1 MKSIKFSDKELE
13 FIRQQYQVELE
24 EAETY
29 VENIKNILNKIGV
42 PSTAAMEEP
51 IEQEPKV
58 IKRRGRKPKVKK
70 VEPKIQKKRGRPKAV
85 VTEPIVQKKRARKSK
100 AVVPT
105 NENAPVAVA
114 KRGRK
119 PRIAIV
125 PTIVAS
131 LIGAKSA
138 ERGRKPKVVVP
149 TTESKEPKKRGR
161 KPKISVPTSE
171 PKKRGRKPRVSAIPA
186 SQPKSI
192 PTAEPKVEKKI
203 VKKKPNFRK
212 KRSNWGGVR
221 LSPMSKPFRFKE
233 PEEEPEEETAP
244 IVEPIVVPNEE
255 PIITSTEETIIAE
268 TEEPRNSKH
277 FIVYKPIQNVRCNN
291 RLLHLILLSAL
302 DHFSDKDLSRIIFC

>member
-29 VENIKNILNKIGV
+29 VKNIKNILNKIGV

-105 NENAPVAVA
+105 NENAPIAVA

-149 TTESKEPKKRGR
+149 TTESKERQKRGR
-161 KPKISVPTSE
+161 KPKISVPKSE
-171 PKKRGRKPRVSAIPA
+171 PKKRGRKPRVSTVTT
-186 SQPKSI
+186 SQPKSL
-192 PTAEPKVEKKI
+192 PTSSVKEEKKI
-203 VKKKPNFRK
+203 VKKKSPYKGRRK
-212 KRSNWGGVR
+212 LRRGIR
-221 LSPMSKPFRFKE
+221 LTPLSKPIRLKE
-233 PEEEPEEETAP
+233 PKEEPPVTEPVILPTE
-244 IVEPIVVPNEE
+244 EPIVTLSAETIVP
-255 PIITSTEETIIAE
+255 STEETIIPP
-268 TEEPRNSKH
+268 TEEPNIAQTEEPKE
-277 FIVYKPIQNVRCNN
+277 
-291 RLLHLILLSAL
+291 
-302 DHFSDKDLSRIIFC
+302 